1 MPISLAISTGED
13 LALQYRNT
21 TNIVRVLRGDDSI
34 VNCLQSHPTCCLLAS
49 SGIDPVVRLW
59 SPRPDDGIKDEREVS
74 DSDNAAFAN
83 QRRMNADPLEV
94 MLMNMGYRVRGSGG
108 GGSGGGGGSTEEEDG
123 DDDDDD
129 EAGIDDVGRPIVC
142 PTS

>member
-1 MPISLAISTGED
+1 M
-13 LALQYRNT
+13 
-21 TNIVRVLRGDDSI
+21 
-34 VNCLQSHPTCCLLAS
+34 LAS

-108 GGSGGGGGSTEEEDG
+108 ATAGEEEDEDEDEADEADI
-123 DDDDDD
+123 DDDV
-129 EAGIDDVGRPIVC
+129 ARPIVC